1 MLNYSV
7 KKITGKAVRV
17 LCSMALLSVANASAT
32 ANSTGLHHHEG
43 KAMSK
48 KIAGQRYILMPQ
60 KTNGSDVRV
69 YQALSN
75 KAGLGKA
82 TTLTLRVDALAAGNS
97 GSIKVLADASLNAA
111 RTIEHALG
119 STNSVFTLSFTPK
132 AEGLHYISVFTEQ
145 NGRNSVAQVAVQVG
159 TVIQKASVNG
169 TMVIDAKG
177 EKIIEMKS
185 Q

>member
-1 MLNYSV
+1 MFNQSI
-7 KKITGKAVRV
+7 KKITGNAILV
-17 LCSMALLSVANASAT
+17 LCSIALMGTASA
-32 ANSTGLHHHEG
+32 SGLHHHEG
-43 KAMSK
+43 KAMTK
-48 KIAGQRYILMPQ
+48 KFAGKRYTLMPQ

-75 KAGLGKA
+75 KAALGKV

-97 GSIKVLADASLNAA
+97 GSIKVLADASLNATG
-111 RTIEHALG
+111 TIEQTLG
-119 STNSVFTLSFTPK
+119 NANSVFTLSFTPK

-145 NGRNSVAQVAVQVG
+145 NGRNSAAQVPVQVG
-159 TVIQKASVNG
+159 TLVQKPSLNG
-169 TMVIDAKG
+169 TVVIDATG